1 MKGLPKLWVKIGW
14 SYCSLV
20 LVNMNIIPIT
30 QEGLTC
36 IMKKVEN
43 SMPIIQNINLGIHIY
58 IELRS
63 MQDDHK

>member
-1 MKGLPKLWVKIGW
+1 MIEG
-14 SYCSLV
+14 
-20 LVNMNIIPIT
+20 NPIT

-36 IMKKVEN
+36 IMKKAEN
-43 SMPIIQNINLGIHIY
+43 SMPMIQNINLGIHIY